1 MLAPFG
7 HQFSLSVLNF
17 NFWSFNYSFCSLSA
31 FYGNVKCVFP
41 AVFQLFS
48 PTRILSLSCS
58 CARFWH
64 LKLHV
69 FAPPSAPK
77 STPKSLRNRV
87 PILSRLR
94 PQICIVLGPLWAPQ
108 NRPKIAPRPLGVH
121 LAALELHLGGLSSGL
136 GAYRGL
142 LRTILGA
149 PGPLWTSPGGD
160 FCSILALP
168 GPVLGPPRPTLALRR
183 G

>member
-1 MLAPFG
+1 M
-7 HQFSLSVLNF
+7 
-17 NFWSFNYSFCSLSA
+17 
-31 FYGNVKCVFP
+31 CVFP
-41 AVFQLFS
+41 KVFLVFS

-58 CARFWH
+58 CARFWR

-94 PQICIVLGPLWAPQ
+94 PQIRLVLGPLWAPQ

-121 LAALELHLGGLSSGL
+121 LAALELHLGGLISSL

-149 PGPLWTSPGGD
+149 PGPLWTPQGATSASFWP
-160 FCSILALP
+160 C
-168 GPVLGPPRPTLALRR
+168 LGPFWLRQ
-183 G
+183 GSLWHYGGGSSP